1 MTMIKL
7 ALRGIRASLGRLVL
21 MTIAI
26 VAGVGFV
33 SGAFILADS
42 LSSTFTDLV
51 KDATAGTDAEVRAIQ
66 PDFGENELTLP
77 EDLADTVATLPE
89 VGKADPV
96 VSASQQN
103 FRPFVVLDDAGE
115 PVLPQG
121 GPVISFSWSGDTGSF
136 ITSAEGSPPNGIDQT
151 AIDANYAKAAGVSL
165 GDQVTMSTPDGEKP
179 FTVTAIVEPSV
190 SAGAYYVLFD
200 FASAQQLYGKVGQID
215 QISLSRASGV
225 TTADMIAAVQK
236 VLPAEAEVIDQ
247 AQVVEDFS
255 AGFEQVIGIFRTV
268 LLVFAGIAVFVSL
281 FIIYN
286 TFAILVNQRL
296 QQIGMLRAIGATKA
310 QIRRSVLVEAVIVGV
325 AGSAVGIAFGLLV
338 AFLIKK
344 AFQAGG
350 GFPETGTVIAPRTI
364 IVSLLVG
371 LVATTISALL
381 PAFRAGRISPIA
393 AMRNEA
399 PSRSSRTRRIVIG
412 AVVLAIGLLLMGL
425 GLFGGGS
432 TSSVLVPLAFGAIFT
447 FIGVAMLSVLFAGPA
462 VNLLGQGPVMGVS
475 LLVMGIVLPVLT
487 FTVGKGLPG
496 GPFSGI
502 LFVLKMLVS
511 LVAFVTGASIL
522 ASLARGGKPVGIG
535 GSGAGLEGRLARQN
549 AARSPQRTAATAT
562 ALTIGIAFVA
572 TVGVVGESLKT
583 TFAGTLERAIKADL
597 FIYDENGSPISG
609 DLANEME
616 QVDGVGVVS
625 RFRANQVRLADGD
638 VQGLSAYNAGTGEQ
652 LLTFGITDGS
662 IDGLASGGVLVF
674 TDEAESRNLKVGDTL
689 PVEFPDL
696 KTEDLTVSGIFDD
709 NSVLG
714 TPFLVDLSTYEKH
727 IPATDDFFV
736 GATVAEGADRTAVQA
751 EVQTLA
757 DGFGAIEVQNTGE
770 FLDSQKGQID
780 SLITLI
786 NLFLAFTLFVAFLGV
801 INTIVLSVIER
812 TREIGLLRAVGMTRE
827 QTRATIRWESVIVC
841 LFGAVLGIVLGVLF
855 ATAAVVAIPNEIVD
869 TVSIPWESLVFAILF
884 AALAGV
890 LAAVFPA
897 RRAAKLNVLNAIT
910 TPGT

>member
-1 MTMIKL
+1 MIKL

-33 SGAFILADS
+33 SGAFILSDS
-42 LSSTFTDLV
+42 LSGTFTSLIE
-51 KDATAGTDAEVRAIQ
+51 DATSGTDAQIQ
-66 PDFGENELTLP
+66 AVAPEFGQNAVSLP
-77 EDLADTVATLPE
+77 QSLVDTVSALPE
-89 VGKADPV
+89 VGEADPGV
-96 VSASQQN
+96 TVNTEQS
-103 FRPFVVLDDAGE
+103 FRPFVIVKDDGTK
-115 PVLPQG
+115 VQPQG
-121 GPVISFSWSGDTGSF
+121 GPIISFSWNGDTGRF
-136 ITSAEGSPPNGIDQT
+136 ITSAEGTPPQGLDQT
-151 AIDANYAKAAGVSL
+151 AIDSGYAKAAGVSV
-165 GDQVTMSTPDGEKP
+165 GDQVRMATPEGEKT

-190 SAGAYYVLFD
+190 AAGAYYVLFD

-215 QISLSRASGV
+215 QIALTRASGV
-225 TTADMIAAVQK
+225 STADMIAAVQK
-236 VLPAEAEVIDQ
+236 VLPPEAEVLNQ
-247 AQVVEDFS
+247 AQVIDDFS
-255 AGFEQVIGIFRTV
+255 AGFEQVIGIFRNAMLT
-268 LLVFAGIAVFVSL
+268 FAGIALFVSL

-325 AGSAVGIAFGLLV
+325 VGSAVGIAFGLVV
-338 AFLIKK
+338 ALGIKS
-344 AFQAGG
+344 AFQATG
-350 GFPETGTVIAPRTI
+350 GFPETGTVVAPRTI

-371 LVATTISALL
+371 LVATILSALM
-381 PAFRAGRISPIA
+381 PAFLAGRVSPIA

-399 PSRSSRTRRIVIG
+399 PTRARRTRRIVIG
-412 AVVLAIGLLLMGL
+412 SVVLAIGLLLMGL

-432 TSSVLVPLAFGAIFT
+432 ASSVLVPLAFGAIFT

-462 VNLLGQGPVMGVS
+462 VDLMGRAPVLGVALLG
-475 LLVMGIVLPVLT
+475 MGILLPVLT

-502 LFVLKMLVS
+502 VFVIKMVVS
-511 LVAFVTGASIL
+511 LVAVLTGASIL
-522 ASLARGGKPVGIG
+522 ASLARGGRTVGIG

-562 ALTIGIAFVA
+562 ALTIGIALVA
-572 TVGVVGESLKT
+572 TVGVVGQSLKA
-583 TFAGTLERAIKADL
+583 TFADTLERAIKADL
-597 FIYDENGSPISG
+597 FIYDQNGAAFSG
-609 DLANEME
+609 ELADQME
-616 QVDGVGVVS
+616 QLDGIGVVS
-625 RFRANQVRLADGD
+625 RFRANEVRLADGK
-638 VQGLSAYNAGTGEQ
+638 VTSLSAFNADTGEQ
-652 LLTFGITDGS
+652 LITFGITDGS
-662 IDGLASGGVLVF
+662 LDGLTDNGVLVF
-674 TDEAESRNLKVGDTL
+674 ADEAESRGLKVGDSL
-689 PVEFPDL
+689 PTEFPDGQ
-696 KTEDLTVSGIFDD
+696 TEDLTVSGIFDD
-709 NSVLG
+709 NSVLNS
-714 TPFLVDLSTYEKH
+714 PLLVDLSVYERH
-727 IPATDDFFV
+727 IPATEDFFV
-736 GATVAEGADRTAVQA
+736 GATVAEGADRAAVQA
-751 EVQTLA
+751 EVQALA

-786 NLFLAFTLFVAFLGV
+786 NLLLAFALFVAFLGV

-855 ATAAVVAIPNEIVD
+855 AAAAVVAIPEGIIDSVA
-869 TVSIPWESLVFAILF
+869 IPWESLVFAILF